1 MVQRPAEECRDA
13 AAEPLIAVEIE
24 PSPSTPTGLE
34 SSADPAQSS
43 RGSTLLSAL
52 VADSASP
59 GANAGEAHRPRATG
73 SSQESFVGECLDT
86 LHPTLAGRAL
96 IRWIDA
102 LGAVSERWLPTLH
115 GLAIRRTDRVL
126 AQHPSN
132 WPEPI
137 VTGVIDG
144 YAQRPDVP
152 RAAVATIALKSDE
165 AILVTTAEGAP
176 LLELRGTDQGPVAR
190 LLTTTADVEAP
201 GDLRLSARSIE
212 LNATGGSVTIHASDD
227 VTVKGE
233 SIRLN

>member
-1 MVQRPAEECRDA
+1 MAQRLATERRDDAIDEDLA
-13 AAEPLIAVEIE
+13 ASPTTGRDLDAEPAL
-24 PSPSTPTGLE
+24 
-34 SSADPAQSS
+34 SS
-43 RGSTLLSAL
+43 RGSTLLEAL
-52 VADSASP
+52 VADSLSP
-59 GANAGEAHRPRATG
+59 GAPAVEAPLARAAARA
-73 SSQESFVGECLDT
+73 QESFVGECLDT
-86 LHPTLAGRAL
+86 HHPTLTGRAL
-96 IRWIDA
+96 IRWVDA

-152 RAAVATIALKSDE
+152 RASVATIALKSDE

-190 LLTTTADVEAP
+190 LLTTTADLEAP
-201 GDLRLSARSIE
+201 GALRLTARSIE
-212 LNATGGSVTIHASDD
+212 LNATGGSVTINASDD

>member
-1 MVQRPAEECRDA
+1 MSQRLAEECREDVA
-13 AAEPLIAVEIE
+13 EAEPGASTTAPDLAAEP
-24 PSPSTPTGLE
+24 PR
-34 SSADPAQSS
+34 SS
-43 RGSTLLSAL
+43 RGSTLLEAL
-52 VADSASP
+52 VADSLSP
-59 GANAGEAHRPRATG
+59 GPPIVEAPLARAAGRA
-73 SSQESFVGECLDT
+73 QESFVGECLDT
-86 LHPTLAGRAL
+86 HHPTLTGRAL
-96 IRWIDA
+96 IRWVDA

-152 RAAVATIALKSDE
+152 RVAAATIALKSDE
-165 AILVTTAEGAP
+165 AIVVTTAEGAP

-190 LLTTTADVEAP
+190 LLTTTADLEAP
-201 GDLRLSARSIE
+201 GDLRLTARSIA
-212 LNATGGSVTIHASDD
+212 LHATDGSVTIHASDD

>member
-1 MVQRPAEECRDA
+1 MAQRLADERRDDA
-13 AAEPLIAVEIE
+13 ADEGLAAPPTTRLDLDAET
-24 PSPSTPTGLE
+24 TPPNPGSRLLE
-34 SSADPAQSS
+34 
-43 RGSTLLSAL
+43 AL
-52 VADSASP
+52 VADSLSP
-59 GANAGEAHRPRATG
+59 GAPAVDAPLARAAGRAA
-73 SSQESFVGECLDT
+73 ESFVGECLDT
-86 LHPTLAGRAL
+86 HHPTLAGRAL
-96 IRWIDA
+96 IRWVDA

-144 YAQRPDVP
+144 YAQRPEVP

-165 AILVTTAEGAP
+165 AILVTTADGAP

-190 LLTTTADVEAP
+190 LLTTTADLEAP
-201 GDLRLSARSIE
+201 GDLKLTARSIE
-212 LNATGGSVTIHASDD
+212 LNATGGSVTINASDD

>member
-1 MVQRPAEECRDA
+1 MAQRLADDHRYDP
-13 AAEPLIAVEIE
+13 AEPLTTAEVTEQA
-24 PSPSTPTGLE
+24 G
-34 SSADPAQSS
+34 SSD
-43 RGSTLLSAL
+43 GSALLDAL
-52 VADSASP
+52 VADSLSREAAS
-59 GANAGEAHRPRATG
+59 NAVLAHARAEPARAAG
-73 SSQESFVGECLDT
+73 RAQESFVGECLDT
-86 LHPTLAGRAL
+86 LHPSLAGRVL
-96 IRWIDA
+96 VRWVDA

-152 RAAVATIALKSDE
+152 RASAATIALKSDE

-190 LLTTTADVEAP
+190 LLTTTADIEAP
-201 GDLRLSARSIE
+201 GQLRLTASSIA
-212 LNATGGSVTIHASDD
+212 LNATEGSVTINASDD